1 MFLITKDQ
9 HPEASVTIPRPLPLV
24 RRSLKLDLRPLHLIP
39 RSLQHVLRPA
49 TCPQTSATCPQTSAS
64 HSQVSRTYFRPKTWD
79 ETKINAGKLVWTGL
93 PQFDS
98 SQLKS
103 PVAGF
108 RTNGKLSLSTANQL
122 VATSAGCQLVEMA
135 EIWMH
140 KRKHRLFRLFQEQPC
155 LYDTSLKT
163 SLLTSLL
170 FLCSASIPLSPLNH
184 TLTTH
189 SPF

>member
-49 TCPQTSATCPQTSAS
+49 TCPQTSATCPQTSATCTQTSAS

-122 VATSAGCQLVEMA
+122 VATSNGRDLDAQKKASSLPFVSRTAMSV
-135 EIWMH
+135 WH
-140 KRKHRLFRLFQEQPC
+140 K
-155 LYDTSLKT
+155 S
-163 SLLTSLL
+163 
-170 FLCSASIPLSPLNH
+170 
-184 TLTTH
+184 
-189 SPF
+189 